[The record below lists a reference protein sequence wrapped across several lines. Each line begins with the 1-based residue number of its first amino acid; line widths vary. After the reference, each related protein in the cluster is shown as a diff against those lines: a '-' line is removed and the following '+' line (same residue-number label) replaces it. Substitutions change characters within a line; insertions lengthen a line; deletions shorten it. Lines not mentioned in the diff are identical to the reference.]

1 MATDPNNWMWTEACS
16 VLDRMEHMHRQFF
29 RAGVGGTQAGT
40 WQPPIDVFE
49 TGDSLWIAVALP
61 GVENQDIEIT
71 IEHDVLVISGAR
83 HLPTLPRGVAIH
95 RLEIPYGRFERQ
107 VQLPSGQFE
116 LTRPDIMDGCLFITL
131 AKR

>member
-1 MATDPNNWMWTEACS
+1 MLGAGPDGAHASPVLPGRRWGNAGRDLATSKAVIRT
-16 VLDRMEHMHRQFF
+16 
-29 RAGVGGTQAGT
+29 RA
-40 WQPPIDVFE
+40 
-49 TGDSLWIAVALP
+49 SLWVAVALP

-116 LTRPDIMDGCLFITL
+116 LTRPDITDGCLFITL